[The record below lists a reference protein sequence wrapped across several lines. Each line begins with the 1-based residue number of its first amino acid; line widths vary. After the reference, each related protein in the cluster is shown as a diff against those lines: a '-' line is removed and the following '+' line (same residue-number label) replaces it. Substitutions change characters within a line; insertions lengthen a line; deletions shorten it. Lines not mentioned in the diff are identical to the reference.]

1 MTVVTGVHMFEH
13 KIYIPV
19 FIISLFLWYC
29 WVCVLNFFQELRIYN
44 LGQKAA
50 YEDARMIAVPSSTEY
65 TEQQVLC

>member
-1 MTVVTGVHMFEH
+1 MTVFTGVHMFEH
-13 KIYIPV
+13 KVYIPG
-19 FIISLFLWYC
+19 FLLSIFMWYF

-50 YEDARMIAVPSSTEY
+50 YGDPRMITVPSSTEY